1 MQAEHQF
8 PSDTEGILLS
18 YEGKKLF
25 FRCDVQ
31 DINERKPET
40 AIDGEIE
47 VIYKQLIILQTCL
60 ANFPGKNAIT
70 LEDNLIDRGDKKTSL
85 LLMALLWCNGAEMAR
100 FKTDA
105 IISSSFT
112 ISDTMT
118 IPKSSLKAH

>member
-1 MQAEHQF
+1 MQAEHKF

-47 VIYKQLIILQTCL
+47 VIYKQLIIL
-60 ANFPGKNAIT
+60 
-70 LEDNLIDRGDKKTSL
+70 
-85 LLMALLWCNGAEMAR
+85 
-100 FKTDA
+100 
-105 IISSSFT
+105 
-112 ISDTMT
+112 
-118 IPKSSLKAH
+118 